1 MPFSRPLHSH
11 TEERKQ
17 SVQRFPFEVDTMFIG
32 LYWGD
37 PWPSVEDTVPSLQM
51 LQVYL
56 KETVQEQQEERR

>member
-1 MPFSRPLHSH
+1 
-11 TEERKQ
+11 
-17 SVQRFPFEVDTMFIG
+17 MFIG